1 MGWLI
6 RFFLF
11 AVVFYFIYK
20 TVSAF
25 LRGLFG
31 TDDRKEQVRHS
42 THRPGTGD
50 LNIDYMPDDM
60 RNRQG
65 RNNAAGEYVDY
76 EEIKT
81 DKKSRKV

>member
-11 AVVFYFIYK
+11 AVVFYFIFK

-31 TDDRKEQVRHS
+31 IEDRAEQVRRGNR
-42 THRPGTGD
+42 RPGTGD
-50 LNIDYMPDDM
+50 INIDYMPDDM
-60 RNRQG
+60 RNRQN

-76 EEIKT
+76 EEVNT